1 MGKKRKK
8 KTYNTPKKIK
18 HVYQNQPLNIL
29 KRIHNPKCLEC
40 NNNMDSHFNR
50 YTCSNCNICILKKNL

>member
-18 HVYQNQPLNIL
+18 RVYKNNPLNIL
-29 KRIHNPKCLEC
+29 KTINNPKCLEC
-40 NNNMDSHFNR
+40 NNNMAVHFNR
-50 YTCSNCNICILKKNL
+50 LTCSNCNICIFKKNL

>member
-18 HVYQNQPLNIL
+18 RVYQHQPLNIL
-29 KRIHNPKCLEC
+29 KSIYNPKCLEC
-40 NNNMDSHFNR
+40 NNNMAIHFNR
-50 YTCSNCNICILKKNL
+50 FTCSNCAICSIKQI